1 MARVSADAQRSAGP
15 AASPPGGD
23 GRRGVLRRAA
33 PGLLAAALAALYLLW
48 QPASLDLAAGEYR
61 AWLFGRAGWAVW
73 DLQWYGGHHLPGYS
87 VLLPPLAWL
96 LGPRLLGALC
106 AVAAAVLFDALA
118 RGRWGERA
126 LLGSLWFAAGTLT
139 LLLSGRMT
147 FALGLVPALGA
158 LLALQRRSAAP
169 RGARRAARTG
179 LAVALALLTPLASPV
194 AALFLALAAVA
205 WGIGEPRAAR
215 WWTGRRALGL
225 ALAVAALVPVLA
237 LAVAFPEGG
246 REPFALSAFAPVP
259 AVAAAA
265 WWLLGPGE
273 RTLRA
278 GVALYLLG
286 CAAAFALDTPVG
298 GNATRLGALCA
309 GPLLALAL
317 WPRRRLALALLAA
330 PLLWWQWT
338 AAVRDVRAAAG
349 DPSVEAAF
357 YAPLNAFL
365 DREAARLGPGA
376 GRVEIPFTKLHWE
389 ARHVAPRHP
398 LARGWE
404 RQLDTKVN
412 AVFYDGDLTPARYR
426 AWLERMAVRWV
437 ALPDTALDGSAV
449 REAALVRAGLPYLE
463 EVWRGGAWRVF
474 AVRDPAPLA
483 SGPARIVAQG
493 PDAVTLRADAP
504 GTVRLRIHW
513 TPYWDV
519 VRGAACVARDG
530 AFTRVEVRRPGTVA
544 LATRFALG
552 RIGAGSPRCRER

>member
-1 MARVSADAQRSAGP
+1 MAGVSADAQRSAGP
-15 AASPPGGD
+15 AAPPPGGA
-23 GRRGVLRRAA
+23 RRRRLRRAA
-33 PGLLAAALAALYLLW
+33 PGLLAAALAAIWLAW
-48 QPASLDLAAGEYR
+48 QPASIDLAAGEYR
-61 AWLFGRAGWAVW
+61 AWLFGREGLALW
-73 DLQWYGGHHLPGYS
+73 DLQWYGGHHMPGYS
-87 VLLPPLAWL
+87 VLFPPLAWL

-126 LLGSLWFAAGTLT
+126 LPGSLWFAAGTAT
-139 LLLSGRMT
+139 MLLSGRIT

-158 LLALQRRSAAP
+158 LAALQRRQAAP
-169 RGARRAARTG
+169 RGARRSALTG
-179 LAVALALLTPLASPV
+179 LVVALALLTPLASPV
-194 AALFLALAAVA
+194 AALFLALAGVA
-205 WGIGEPRAAR
+205 WGVGAPPAAR
-215 WWTGRRALGL
+215 PATRRRALGL
-225 ALAVAALVPVLA
+225 ALAAAALAPVAA

-246 REPFALSAFAPVP
+246 REPFVLSAFWPVP
-259 AVAAAA
+259 AVAAALL
-265 WWLLGPGE
+265 WLLPREE
-273 RTLRA
+273 RTVRA

-309 GPLLALAL
+309 GPLVALAL
-317 WPRRRLALALLAA
+317 WPRRRLAAALLAA
-330 PLLWWQWT
+330 PLLYWQWT
-338 AAVRDVRAAAG
+338 AAYHDVRAAAG
-349 DPSVEAAF
+349 DRTVDAAF

-389 ARHVAPRHP
+389 ARHVAPRHA

-412 AVFYDGDLTPARYR
+412 AVFYEGELTPARYR

-437 ALPDTALDGSAV
+437 ALPDAPLDYSAE
-449 REAALVRAGLPYLE
+449 REAALVRGGLPYLR

-483 SGPARIVAQG
+483 SGPGRVVAQG
-493 PDAVTLRADAP
+493 PDALTVRAHAP
-504 GTVRLRIHW
+504 GTVRLRVHW

-519 VRGAACVARDG
+519 ARGDACVARDG
-530 AFTRVEVRRPGTVA
+530 DFTRLEVRRPGAVTLV
-544 LATRFALG
+544 TRFAVG